1 MWAAGV
7 RGMIHISC
15 GGEDD
20 TILEAS
26 FLKHDG
32 CVHSCFTIQLCV
44 FIIFVQTALF
54 SHSPSSQ
61 WCFVPFV
68 FSADFLSAFSFN
80 VNLALQL
87 CLKFWFINFYFGW
100 TLLWFA
106 EKNFWPLAHL
116 CSYSW
121 SFETVLIVRLCSPS
135 AKITKAVMLIL
146 WNSLSVA
153 ILEIHV
159 VLLKTMEVW
168 PLTSNKDSLLFF
180 LRCQMHLNGTY
191 RHKVEY
197 QINPFL

>member
-1 MWAAGV
+1 M
-7 RGMIHISC
+7 HISC

-26 FLKHDG
+26 FLKHDS

-44 FIIFVQTALF
+44 FIIFMQTALF

-68 FSADFLSAFSFN
+68 FSADFVSVSFLN
-80 VNLALQL
+80 INLAFQL
-87 CLKFWFINFYFGW
+87 CLKFWFIYFYFAW

-106 EKNFWPLAHL
+106 EKNFWPSLAHL

-121 SFETVLIVRLCSPS
+121 CFETVLIDRLHSPL

-153 ILEIHV
+153 VLEIHL
-159 VLLKTMEVW
+159 VLLKPMQVW
-168 PLTSNKDSLLFF
+168 PLTSNEVSLLFL
-180 LRCQMHLNGTY
+180 LRCQMYLNRSY
-191 RHKVEY
+191 RHKVEC